1 LLILSCMELKF
12 DPENPVYTHV
22 INIDLVNQALDE
34 LEKEKVVGVDI
45 ESTSLDPHDT
55 VILTVQIGTPVK
67 SFLFDARQ
75 LKLGEIPRFKKFLED
90 NKIIKILH
98 NGKFDY
104 KHIKQ
109 NLNIEVANIYDT
121 MLTEVVLNMGIGRG
135 YYSLKEL
142 AGKYAGVD
150 LQKAIRETFEN
161 MTPSTRLNESQLKY
175 SAVDTLILFPVFDE
189 QLKKLKKDDLVNIAK
204 LEFAVTR
211 VVGDMELRGV
221 HIDIKKWKE
230 IIKNTSAKRDGI
242 AKMFQKEI
250 RPFFKSNTIDLFGN
264 IGDCININS
273 QAQLMDLFNNKMHL
287 SLPSTSDGILE
298 LVNNPIAKMLR
309 DYRGYEKLV
318 SAFGENLISKINKKT
333 GRIHPEFNQ
342 LGTSTG
348 RFSCNNPNFQQIPRQ
363 SEDAPF
369 RACFT
374 PEPGNKLVTT
384 DYSTMEMRIMADLSG
399 DQSLISAFQKGVD
412 VHSHTAAL
420 MFGLDLSPNFAKDH
434 PQERFAAKSINFG
447 LMYGRGSNSL
457 ARQIGVSSEK
467 GKEYLDTYFKL
478 YPGVRRFLDKVAK
491 EAVKN
496 GWSTTPAGRKRWYIK
511 PDKDDPD
518 YQRKIGSIERQAK
531 NHPIQGTNADAT
543 KYALVFLQEK
553 IKEQGFDA
561 SPVLTVH
568 DEVVCEVKEDQ
579 AEEWAKIQSKEMCR
593 AGELFIKKVPVEC
606 KPFVADLWEH

>member
-1 LLILSCMELKF
+1 MELKF
-12 DPENPVYTHV
+12 DPQNPIFTHV
-22 INIDLVNQALDE
+22 RTIDQVNPALGE

-45 ESTSLDPHDT
+45 EGTSLDPYDS
-55 VILTVQIGTPVK
+55 VLLTIQIGTPLK
-67 SFLFDARQ
+67 TFIFDARE
-75 LKLGEIPRFKKFLED
+75 LKLGEIERFKLFLE
-90 NKIIKILH
+90 NSKIIKILH

-109 NLNIEVANIYDT
+109 HLKIEVCNIYDT

-161 MTPSTRLNESQLKY
+161 MTASTRLNEAQLKY
-175 SAVDTLILFPVFDE
+175 SAMDTLILFPVFDE
-189 QLKKLKKDDLVNIAK
+189 QLKKLKKEELVDIAK
-204 LEFAVTR
+204 LEFAATR
-211 VVGDMELRGV
+211 VVGDMELKGV
-221 HIDIKKWKE
+221 HVDVKRWKE
-230 IIKNTSAKRDGI
+230 LIKDLSTKREQLS
-242 AKMFQKEI
+242 KQFQKEI
-250 RPFFKSNTIDLFGN
+250 RPFFKSNSIDLFGN

-273 QAQLMDLFNNKMHL
+273 QTQLMDLFNNKMHL
-287 SLPSTSDGILE
+287 GLPSTGDAILE
-298 LVNNPIAKMLR
+298 GVNNSVVQILR
-309 DYRGYEKLV
+309 EYRGYEKLV

-333 GRIHPEFNQ
+333 GRIHPDFNQ
-342 LGTSTG
+342 LGASTG

-363 SEDAPF
+363 STNAQF
-369 RACFT
+369 RSCFN

-399 DQSLISAFQKGVD
+399 DEALMKAFHTGVD

-420 MFGLDLSPNFAKDH
+420 MFNLELTDDFAKKH

-457 ARQIGVSSEK
+457 ARQIGVSQEK
-467 GKEYLDTYFKL
+467 GKEYLDKYYKL

-511 PDKDDPD
+511 PEKDDPE
-518 YQRKIGSIERQAK
+518 YQRKIGHIERQAK
-531 NHPIQGTNADAT
+531 NHPIQGTNADAI
-543 KYALVFLQEK
+543 KYALVFMNED
-553 IKEQGFDA
+553 IKKKGFDA

-568 DEVVCEVKEDQ
+568 DEVVCEVREDQ
-579 AEEWAKIQSKEMCR
+579 AEEWSKIQSKDMCR
-593 AGELFIKKVPVEC
+593 AGELFIKKVPVESI
-606 KPFVADLWEH
+606 PFIGDEWEH